1 MNWRFARQDGV
12 WRSGPGAHFLFVRK
26 KFSGPVLT
34 GSETGARKMSTR
46 VDTIKDLVEPVLE
59 ALGLSLWGIEYLGQG
74 KRSML
79 RIYIDKTDGVDIED
93 CAEAS
98 RQISLLLDVEDPI
111 STEYTLEVSSPG
123 LDRMLFTIEQYRL
136 YLLSEVKLRLRENL
150 EGRRN
155 YKGKLLAADAA
166 AGTVNVEV
174 DGREL
179 VIPFALIEKGNVVAA
194 DV

>member
-1 MNWRFARQDGV
+1 
-12 WRSGPGAHFLFVRK
+12 
-26 KFSGPVLT
+26 
-34 GSETGARKMSTR
+34 MSTR
-46 VDTIKDLVEPVLE
+46 VDTIKGLVEPVLE

-79 RIYIDKTDGVDIED
+79 RIYIDKVDGVDIED

-123 LDRMLFTIEQYRL
+123 LDRMLFTIGQYQQ
-136 YLLSEVKLRLRENL
+136 YLQSEVKLRLRENL

-155 YKGKLLAADAA
+155 FKGKLLAADAA
-166 AGTVNVEV
+166 SDTVRVEV

-179 VIPFALIEKGNVVAA
+179 AIPFALIDKGNVVAT
-194 DV
+194 DF